1 MKYKNISSTTLNLN
15 EIGNIVY
22 NGIDLKITPN
32 QLFDVRTQ
40 LGITSKDAMERQ
52 YQLVMQKRR
61 CDNFEILLD

>member
-1 MKYKNISSTTLNLN
+1 MEKLSTLVLKLN

-61 CDNFEILLD
+61 CDNLEILLD

>member
-61 CDNFEILLD
+61 CDNLEILLD